1 MASYFDDKDLA
12 HFGAMGEHAPELWKK
27 FMDYY
32 SAAFAEGG
40 ELTKR
45 EKLLIGFVVAHS
57 EKCPY
62 CIDSYTQQAM
72 SAGLTMDHLTE
83 ALHCT
88 ASLRAGI
95 TMAHGLVT
103 RNIVEKKSM

>member
-1 MASYFDDKDLA
+1 MSAYFDDKDLA

-32 SAAFAEGG
+32 GAAFEEGK
-40 ELTKR
+40 LTKR
-45 EKLLIGFVVAHS
+45 EKLLLGFVVAHS

-72 SAGLTMDHLTE
+72 AIGLTMDHLTE
-83 ALHCT
+83 ALHC
-88 ASLRAGI
+88 AAALRAGI
-95 TMAHGLVT
+95 SMAHGLVT
-103 RNIVEKKSM
+103 RNVVQKKSM

>member
-1 MASYFDDKDLA
+1 MAAYFDDDDLP
-12 HFGAMGEHAPELWKK
+12 HFGEMGDHAKAHWKR

-32 SAAFAEGG
+32 AGAFEAG

-45 EKLLIGFVVAHS
+45 EKLLIGFAVSHT
-57 EKCPY
+57 ERCPY
-62 CIDSYTQQAM
+62 CIDSYTQQLLA
-72 SAGLTMDHLTE
+72 AGLTEAHMAE
-83 ALHCT
+83 ALHCV

-103 RNIVEKKSM
+103 KNVAGKLGM